1 MSDGSSLRT
10 GTAAD
15 PGPGSGN
22 PTLPPAA
29 EVSRP
34 SLKLRRWH
42 PGTIVGWARG
52 SHFTGDVLWSEGVR
66 AMLCLLPMVVADLLD
81 KRSYIAPL
89 GQAGFFVSAMFLPRV
104 VGERINLMLIWFTV
118 GGGFYLLGGNVVDTP
133 WLALTFMIAV
143 GVVVSYMTAW
153 QYGAML
159 ALALTILFCTGINS
173 GSPERAATNF
183 KLYAFAALWGGAIA
197 LLPIWRSP
205 PGQTNRGVSEV
216 PYAEQGVRIGLGSAV
231 ALGTAYL
238 FGFAKLGWA
247 PSAVGSVVRFDHDL
261 SRRKAVGRAAGVIA
275 GGGLALAIM
284 LVFDRTRVF
293 VLIAVL
299 FAVLNSL
306 FKATEVG
313 GFPIVS
319 VPFLHTVALLLMLSA
334 DRPEVG
340 PGLALARIGTNEL
353 GIIIGLFVVF
363 YPLPLI
369 MRLTRRVHAPPE
381 PGGQDRGGDDVET
394 QEPAAGK
401 S

>member
-1 MSDGSSLRT
+1 M
-10 GTAAD
+10 
-15 PGPGSGN
+15 
-22 PTLPPAA
+22 PPEA
-29 EVSRP
+29 EASRP
-34 SLKLRRWH
+34 SLKLHRWH
-42 PGTIVGWARG
+42 PGTIVSWARA
-52 SHFTGDVLWSEGVR
+52 SHVTGDVLWSEGVR
-66 AMLCLLPMVVADLLD
+66 AVLCLLPMVAADVLN
-81 KRSYIAPL
+81 KGSYIAPL
-89 GQAGFFVSAMFLPRV
+89 GQAGFFMGAMFLPRV
-104 VGERINLMLIWFTV
+104 IGERINLMLIWFTV
-118 GGGFYLLGGNVVDTP
+118 GGGLYLLGGNVVDTP
-133 WLALTFMIAV
+133 WLAVTFMIAV

-153 QYGAML
+153 EYGAML
-159 ALALTILFCTGINS
+159 ALALTILFCAGINS

-197 LLPIWRSP
+197 LLPIWRSL
-205 PGQTNRGVSEV
+205 PGQTSRGVSEV

-247 PSAVGSVVRFDHDL
+247 PSAVGSVVRYDHNL

-275 GGGLALAIM
+275 GGALALAIM
-284 LVFDRTRVF
+284 LVFNRTHVF

-340 PGLALARIGTNEL
+340 PGLAVSRIGTNEL
-353 GIIIGLFVVF
+353 GIIIGLLVVF

-369 MRLTRRVHAPPE
+369 MRLTRRIHAIPE
-381 PGGQDRGGDDVET
+381 PADPHRDPDVET
-394 QEPAAGK
+394 RQPTQDQSAGRR
-401 S
+401 